1 MRLIT
6 VWGKLTGEV
15 DLLQV
20 GRSVQ
25 QFERPTDSRF
35 FEVRVSADNAE
46 IVLPHPDFPRT
57 FKLEEEVRGLNQKAW
72 GVWSEPPHKR
82 IVLLDESDLIR
93 LHGDNFKNLCYE
105 IS

>member
-15 DLLQV
+15 DILPV

-25 QFERPTDSRF
+25 QFERPTDTRF
-35 FEVRVSADNAE
+35 FEVKVSADNAE

-57 FKLEEEVRGLNQKAW
+57 FKLEEGVRGLNQKAW
-72 GVWSEPPHKR
+72 GVWTEPPHKR
-82 IVLLDESDLIR
+82 IVLIEEKDLIK
-93 LHGDNFKNLCYE
+93 LHGEGWKNFVYGV
-105 IS
+105 